1 MRNKIIDICDFG
13 NGYKVLSKALG
24 LQGNQGKSPYP
35 LKWRK
40 LWQTFKLSIKMIL
53 ITHWV
58 VTSWIRCQNPEQYVN
73 NSLVYQAK
81 RILMIHKT
89 FGEIFCR
96 LVGQNP

>member
-35 LKWRK
+35 QKWRK

-58 VTSWIRCQNPEQYVN
+58 VTSWIRCQNPEQYLQA
-73 NSLVYQAK
+73 SLVSVKVSVLDSAMRRTLGKNIQG
-81 RILMIHKT
+81 R
-89 FGEIFCR
+89 
-96 LVGQNP
+96 VP